1 MMFEITGLISSWFR
15 WVKFY

>member
-1 MMFEITGLISSWFR
+1 MFEITGLISSWFR